1 MEGQG
6 FELFPT
12 QASTVA
18 PQVDNLFLFIL
29 GVALFFAALVAVLLV
44 YFAVRYRRRSESYF
58 PTPIVG
64 STLLESLWTVI
75 PLGIALVMFF
85 WSVSVYFQI
94 VRPPDNA
101 TEVYVVGKQWM
112 WHVQHGSGQ
121 REINEL
127 HVPAGEPIKL
137 VMTTE
142 DVIHDFA
149 IPAFRVKQDL
159 IPGRYTYTWFNAT
172 KPGRYHL
179 YCAAYC
185 GTSHSQM
192 GGWVTVMEKADY
204 DEWLRGTSPQ
214 QGTTPADQSLA
225 TEGQK
230 LFRKLQCIT
239 CHTGNAD
246 ARAPNLEEL
255 YGKSVQLDNNDQV
268 TADDTYIR
276 ESVLKPQA
284 KVVAGWKP
292 IMPTFQGQVTEDDLI
307 RLIAYIKSLKRG
319 DLPPRIDTSVPPE
332 ANDKT
337 KAGGPAGPSGGG
349 KP

>member
-1 MEGQG
+1 VEGQG

-18 PQVDNLFLFIL
+18 PQVDGLFLFIL
-29 GVALFFAALVAVLLV
+29 AVSLFFTALVAGLLT
-44 YFAVRYRRRSESYF
+44 YFAIRYRRRSEAYF

-85 WSVSVYFQI
+85 WAVSVYFKI
-94 VRPPDNA
+94 IAPPGNA

-112 WHVQHGSGQ
+112 WHLQHGTGQ
-121 REINEL
+121 SEINQL

-142 DVIHDFA
+142 DVIHDFS
-149 IPAFRVKQDL
+149 IPAFRVKQDV
-159 IPGRYTYTWFNAT
+159 IPGRYTQLWFNAT
-172 KPGRYHL
+172 RPGRYHL
-179 YCAAYC
+179 FCAAYC
-185 GTSHSQM
+185 GTEHSRM
-192 GGWVTVMEKADY
+192 IGTVTVMEKAEF

-214 QGTTPADQSLA
+214 DGTTPADRSLA

-239 CHTGNAD
+239 CHTGNAE
-246 ARAPNLEEL
+246 ARAPTLEDL
-255 YGKSVQLDNNDQV
+255 YMKPVQLDNDEQV
-268 TADDTYIR
+268 VADETYIR
-276 ESVLKPQA
+276 ESILKPQA
-284 KVVAGWKP
+284 KVVRGWKP
-292 IMPTFQGQVTEDDLI
+292 IMPTFQGQVTEEDLI
-307 RLIAYIKSLKRG
+307 KVIAYIKSLKRG
-319 DLPPRIDTSVPPE
+319 DTPPRIDTSAPPE

-337 KAGGPAGPSGGG
+337 KAGEPSGGG
-349 KP
+349 KKS